1 MRKQLFF
8 DRNGKDTKNSIG
20 ITGTI
25 KQIFINSYRTEEI
38 VDPNAPVERKV
49 VTKLTNTKI
58 DLEIGGLR
66 LLEDYYGS
74 PVDDFN
80 ILTEE
85 FEVLDNTSVEV
96 NIDGEVIFSTGKDL
110 KFPVLVTLI
119 YELPKNQ
126 KRTILK

>member
-8 DRNGKDTKNSIG
+8 DRNGKDVENSIG

-25 KQIFINSYRTEEI
+25 KQIFINSYRTEEV

-49 VTKLTNTKI
+49 VTKLTNTKM

-85 FEVLDNTSVEV
+85 FEVKDNTSVEV
-96 NIDGEVIFSTGKDL
+96 NIDGEILSGKDL
-110 KFPVLVTLI
+110 KFPVVVTLI
-119 YELPKNQ
+119 YELPENQ